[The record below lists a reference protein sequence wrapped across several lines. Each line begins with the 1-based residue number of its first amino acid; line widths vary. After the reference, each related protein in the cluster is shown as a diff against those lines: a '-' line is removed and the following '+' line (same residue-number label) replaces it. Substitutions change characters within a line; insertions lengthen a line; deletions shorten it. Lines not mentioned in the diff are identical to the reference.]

1 MGGAINWR
9 QSPPKAR
16 RQTAARRES
25 ILGASLFACL
35 DSRDQAGRWHARCC
49 CPAHSADAC
58 EVASVVEASV
68 TAVPSRLAGCLCCG
82 ILHLSNRVGR
92 VASRCCGGG
101 AGDGGATMT

>member
-68 TAVPSRLAGCLCCG
+68 TALSSCRLSLLRHSAFEQPGGPSCE
-82 ILHLSNRVGR
+82 
-92 VASRCCGGG
+92 
-101 AGDGGATMT
+101 